1 MTVGELKRLAREGG
15 GAAALRPG
23 ERIPENEVPGCSAR
37 AWVAADLRPGAAGP
51 ELEVRADSDAE
62 LTRGLL
68 RLLAA
73 EVSGR
78 SPGEVLGLGQDWLEG
93 LGVGPTLLGPA
104 GGRGRAQGLASAL
117 AAVQA
122 RSRVLSGGAGSAFP
136 ALKVRASGVE
146 ALGALAEAQA
156 RFLEP
161 DAGRVAELADLL
173 ARGRVGIVSHFYMD
187 PEVQGVLSAV
197 AERWEHVFVSDSLV
211 MADAAVRMARAGCR
225 AVCVLGVDFMSENVR
240 AILDEA
246 GFEHV
251 SVYRM
256 AEQEIGCTLAE
267 AAEAP
272 AYEAYLARA
281 AACGAPSLHV
291 VYINTSLGTK
301 ARADAAVPTI
311 TCTSSNVVSTVL
323 QAAAQVPDLHI
334 WFGPDTNMGQNL
346 ASLLATLAAGPDE
359 DVRALHPAHDAASV
373 RGLLG
378 RFHYFDDGVC
388 SVHEMFGGEVARR
401 VGEGYGDAFLTAHLE
416 VPGEMFELAA
426 KAQRERG
433 MGVVGSTQN
442 ILDFVRGK
450 TQEAVAAGRAGT
462 LRFVLGT
469 EMGMV
474 TPLVAAVQE
483 DLAGA
488 AGELDVDIVF
498 PVSSEAATPVDRAVP
513 PPSSDG
519 GGANA
524 EVLRLMEGAGVA
536 VLPGVQQGEG
546 CGIDGGCAN
555 CPYMKMNSLAALL
568 GLLRRVVADD
578 AGPLHGEEVGVAG
591 LLGFEARRHTELVGG
606 KSIGEAGCESILC
619 MRDFQRDK
627 ALPDRLVARVVAM
640 GSPEGKAAPVAR

>member
-1 MTVGELKRLAREGG
+1 V
-15 GAAALRPG
+15 AAELRPG
-23 ERIPENEVPGCSAR
+23 
-37 AWVAADLRPGAAGP
+37 GA
-51 ELEVRADSDAE
+51 LEVRADSDAE

-78 SPGEVLGLGQDWLEG
+78 SPGEVAGLGQGWLEG
-93 LGVGPTLLGPA
+93 LGVAAPLLGPE

-122 RSRVLSGGAGSAFP
+122 RARVLAGGAGAAFP

-146 ALGALAEAQA
+146 ASGALAETQA
-156 RFLEP
+156 RYLEP
-161 DAGRVAELADLL
+161 DAGRVAELAELL
-173 ARGRVGIVSHFYMD
+173 ARGRVGVVSHFYMD
-187 PEVQGVLSAV
+187 PEVQGVLAEV

-246 GFEHV
+246 GFDDV
-251 SVYRM
+251 AVYRM
-256 AEQEIGCTLAE
+256 AEEEIGCTLAE

-272 AYEAYLARA
+272 AYASYLARA
-281 AACGAPSLHV
+281 AACGEPSLHV

-311 TCTSSNVVSTVL
+311 TCTSSNVVATVL
-323 QAAAQVPDLHI
+323 QAAAQVPGLHV
-334 WFGPDTNMGQNL
+334 WFGPDTNMGKNL

-359 DVRALHPAHDAASV
+359 DARALHPAHDAASV
-373 RGLLG
+373 RDLLA

-401 VGEGYGDAFLTAHLE
+401 VAEGYKDAFLTAHLE

-426 KAQRERG
+426 QAKRERD

-442 ILDFVRGK
+442 ILDFVREK
-450 TQEAVAAGRAGT
+450 TREAADAGRGGT

-474 TPLVAAVQE
+474 TPLVAAVRE
-483 DLAGA
+483 DLQG
-488 AGELDVDIVF
+488 GPPELDVDIVF
-498 PVSSEAATPVDRAVP
+498 PVSSEAATPVERVQHVVP
-513 PPSSDG
+513 G
-519 GGANA
+519 GGGGFA
-524 EVLRLMEGAGVA
+524 VLEQAGVA
-536 VLPGVQQGEG
+536 VLPGVQRGEG
-546 CGIDGGCAN
+546 CSIDGGCAN
-555 CPYMKMNSLAALL
+555 CPYMKMNSLAALV
-568 GLLRRVVADD
+568 GLLRQVVGD
-578 AGPLHGEEVGVAG
+578 APGPGEG
-591 LLGFEARRHTELVGG
+591 LAGFEARRHTELVGG
-606 KSIGEAGCESILC
+606 KSIGEAGTESILC

-627 ALPDRLVARVVAM
+627 VMPERLVARVKAM
-640 GSPEGKAAPVAR
+640 GAAPTAR